1 MSIDFLDPNLTM
13 NPPAQSD
20 AQQVEPI
27 KEDTVSIQ
35 KEKLENKKSGEET
48 QQRGRRRRRRKK
60 DRVELSTQR
69 ESDENAEEQEED
81 ETQSIEPRPTPEHK
95 IDIVI

>member
-1 MSIDFLDPNLTM
+1 MSIDSLDPNLMM
-13 NPPAQSD
+13 NPPVQTE

-35 KEKLENKKSGEET
+35 KEKLENKKSEEEAR
-48 QQRGRRRRRRKK
+48 QKGRRRRRKQDK
-60 DRVELSTQR
+60 VELSTQR
-69 ESDENAEEQEED
+69 ESDENAAEQEED
-81 ETQSIEPRPTPEHK
+81 EAKPVPPKRAHEHR